1 MVRAFIIFILSL
13 SFLVSEAQYHYDF
26 NQNCRD
32 AYSLVLSLKFKE
44 GEKLI
49 KAEKRANPDNN
60 IPYLIENYI
69 YFLTVFI
76 GERESDFDEMED
88 LHDEVVDRLK
98 EGDKLSPYYRY
109 SLAQA
114 NLQWAFVRTK
124 FKEYVSATMEI
135 NRAYRLLEDNNE
147 EFPGFLPNKINL
159 GLLHTLIGT
168 IPDKYNWIKKMVG
181 IEGTVNQGTAEI
193 LDVLD
198 ASLKSGEYGI
208 YKAECLFY
216 LSFIQLNLSADKKK
230 ALDYIDLINAD
241 TVNENPA
248 TNPLIVYAMSRIY
261 MGNGM
266 NDKAIDLLL
275 SRPHGSEYY
284 PFHYLDYLTGLTK
297 LQRLDKDA
305 DVYFKKYIA
314 EFDGINYIKASY
326 QKIAWYE
333 LMFNSPEKYKEYI
346 AKVEDY
352 GYDIIDADKQA
363 EREAEKGEMPNPVL
377 LKARVAFDGGYY
389 EKALIELT
397 GLNRDFLVTTKDS
410 LEFSYR
416 IGRVYD
422 GMEKPMAAIA
432 FYNMTIEKGAGSEYY
447 FAANAALKTG
457 IIYEKQGDKEQAAIY
472 YRKAMNMENKEYKNS
487 IDQKAKAGLNRVE
500 ED

>member
-1 MVRAFIIFILSL
+1 MIRSLIIFIF
-13 SFLVSEAQYHYDF
+13 SFSFFVSEAQYQYDF

-32 AYSLVLSLKFKE
+32 AYSSVISLKFEE
-44 GEKLI
+44 GNRLI
-49 KAEKRANPDNN
+49 QAEKKANPNNN

-76 GERESDFDEMED
+76 GEKETDFDEMED
-88 LHDEVVDRLK
+88 LHDEVIDRLK
-98 EGDKLSPYYRY
+98 DGDESSPFYRY

-124 FKEYVSATMEI
+124 FKEYVTATMEI

-147 EFPGFLPNKINL
+147 EFPDFLPNKINL

-181 IEGTVNQGTAEI
+181 IEGTVNQGTGEI
-193 LDVLD
+193 LEVLD
-198 ASLKSGEYGI
+198 ASLKSDEYGI

-241 TVNENPA
+241 EKNA
-248 TNPLIVYAMSRIY
+248 TPNPLIVYAMSRIY
-261 MGNGM
+261 MSNGM

-275 SRPHGSEYY
+275 SRPLTKDYY
-284 PFHYLDYLTGLTK
+284 PFHYLDYLTGLAK

-305 DVYFKKYIA
+305 DIYFKKYLS
-314 EFDGINYIKASY
+314 EFEGINYIKAAY
-326 QKIAWYE
+326 QKIAWHN
-333 LMFNSPEKYKEYI
+333 LVFGSTEKYKEYI
-346 AKVEDY
+346 AKVEDN
-352 GYDIIDADKQA
+352 GNDIIDADKQA
-363 EREAEKGEMPNPVL
+363 EREAEKNEAPNPVL

-389 EKALIELT
+389 EKALTELT
-397 GLNRDFLVTTKDS
+397 GPNRNFLVTSKDS
-410 LEFSYR
+410 LEYSYR

-422 GMEKPMAAIA
+422 GMEKPMQAMA
-432 FYNMTIEKGAGSEYY
+432 FYKMTIKNGAGSEYY
-447 FAANAALKTG
+447 FAANSALKTG

-500 ED
+500 ND